1 MKKTVQSFLLLLA
14 ALLPI
19 SVSANDLHGDV
30 NDDNLVTIGDVTSLI
45 DYLLRNPVGSFNADN
60 ADANRDGNINI
71 TDVSKLVDFLLNG
84 TWPSEDPQ
92 HETYFV
98 NGTSFTM
105 VSVEGGT
112 FMMGATAEQDI
123 DAVDDE
129 SPVHQVTLSAYA
141 IGETEVSQ
149 ELWMAVMGS
158 NPSTYTDGSNLPVEN
173 VSWYD
178 CQTFITKLNQ
188 LTGKRFRLPTEA
200 EWEFAARGGNLSQGY
215 KYAGSND
222 INEVA
227 WYSSNSDGRIH
238 VMATKAPNELGLF
251 DMSGNVWEWCQDRY
265 GNYSSEPQTD
275 PTGPYVLAYR
285 VIRGGSYSVNA
296 GDCRVSNRD
305 NLKPEYDWYHCG
317 LRLAL

>member
-1 MKKTVQSFLLLLA
+1 MKKSVQSFLLLLA

-19 SVSANDLHGDV
+19 TASANDQRGDV
-30 NDDNLVTIGDVTSLI
+30 NDDNYVTISDVTLLI
-45 DYLLRNPVGSFNADN
+45 DYLLGNPVESFNADN
-60 ADANRDGNINI
+60 ADTNRDGNINI
-71 TDVSKLVDFLLNG
+71 TDVSKLVDFLLSG

-92 HETYFV
+92 RETYFV
-98 NGTSFTM
+98 NGARFTM

-112 FMMGATAEQDI
+112 FMMGATAEQGI

-129 SPVHQVTLSAYA
+129 SPVHQVTLSSYA

-188 LTGKRFRLPTEA
+188 LTSKQFRLPTEA

-215 KYAGSND
+215 KYAGSSD

-227 WYSSNSDGRIH
+227 WYSSNSGSRIH
-238 VMATKAPNELGLF
+238 VMATKAPNELGLY

-305 NLKPEYDWYHCG
+305 NLKPENNWYHCG